1 MAAPSRKK
9 LIDNI
14 QIRTGEHHRPASR
27 ILTIAT
33 AKVLWDEGKADE
45 AFNEVLGLLCRI
57 CLDDSLTVTGVD
69 GLNQLLNSGSP
80 SLRDDIMKLRGLT
93 KG

>member
-1 MAAPSRKK
+1 MAIPSRKNLIVKIEK
-9 LIDNI
+9 L
-14 QIRTGEHHRPASR
+14 TGEHHRPVTR

-33 AKVLWDEGKADE
+33 AKVLWDEGKKDE

-69 GLNQLLNSGSP
+69 GLNRLLHTGTP
-80 SLRDDIMKLRGLT
+80 TLRDDIMKLKGLT